1 MFVCDTC
8 RREYITKK
16 SLTRHI
22 KERHI
27 QNKHFICT
35 ESNCSSKF
43 VRRSYLKTHLLN
55 IHNVD
60 IALAK
65 ESSASAILVSNYNNS
80 ASATVVSRELEDISD
95 GEEFFENLKS
105 TYSPI
110 TEDITDDE
118 SPGIY
123 TLIDGVSNDDF
134 RYLTE
139 NGELNVGIESGDML
153 LDRIVGGDI
162 RLSSAVDDDDVDL
175 QSVGGGDVD
184 IQSVG
189 SDDVDS
195 QSVGGS
201 DVGVQSVGSD
211 DVDSQSVGGSDVDS
225 QSVGG
230 SDVGVQSVGG
240 GDVDVQGVDGD
251 VCLYRATG
259 DVLDASDDDDVIIIS
274 DTEDDQVPDE
284 IVVSAINVTLYKT
297 ERFIGGERVSV
308 SRTSSVGFTENI
320 SQEDIGHSLPSI
332 FNRIQQEFNEYAHY
346 YQS

>member
-201 DVGVQSVGSD
+201 DV
-211 DVDSQSVGGSDVDS
+211 DSQSVGG
-225 QSVGG
+225 G
-230 SDVGVQSVGG
+230 DVGVQSVGG

-308 SRTSSVGFTENI
+308 SRASSVGFTENI